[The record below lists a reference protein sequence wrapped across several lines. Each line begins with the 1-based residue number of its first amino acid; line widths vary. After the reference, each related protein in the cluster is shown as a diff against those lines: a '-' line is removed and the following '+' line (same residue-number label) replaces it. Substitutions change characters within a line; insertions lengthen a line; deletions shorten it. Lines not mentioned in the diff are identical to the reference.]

1 MLEQL
6 EHLAAQALREHIQV
20 HVVPVDAG
28 MYLGLAGQFII
39 AELPDGARVSYADN
53 QLDAKIAD
61 DPANIAKLAKT
72 WEIVRNEALPR
83 RQSIELIKE
92 VAKSWT

>member
-1 MLEQL
+1 
-6 EHLAAQALREHIQV
+6 
-20 HVVPVDAG
+20 

-39 AELPDGARVSYADN
+39 AELPDGERVAHADN
-53 QLDAKIAD
+53 QLTAQFVDAPTD
-61 DPANIAKLAKT
+61 VAKLAKT

-92 VAKSWT
+92 VAKSWTC